1 MPGTVTVGCKIPNG
15 IILRAFKLESRQ
27 ELLLGG
33 GSREIKVAAPHGAP
47 IKINGP
53 GRLDRVVRGPEFS
66 GYALTHNVDA
76 DVWDAWKEANK
87 DGELVRNE
95 LVIAHAKQQEVSAV
109 ARANDTRKTGL
120 EPMDPQGD
128 HRAPRRRQ
136 TVKAGAISA
145 LETAPRQ
152 AA

>member
-1 MPGTVTVGCKIPNG
+1 MPGTVTVGCKVPNG
-15 IILRAFKLESRQ
+15 IIIRAFKLEPRQ
-27 ELLLGG
+27 ELLQGG
-33 GSREIKVAAPHGAP
+33 GTRDIKVAVSHGAP

-53 GRLDRVVRGPEFS
+53 GRIDRIVRGPESS

-76 DVWDAWKEANK
+76 DIWDAWREANK

-95 LVIAHAKQQEVSAV
+95 LVIAHMKQTEVSAV

-136 TVKAGAISA
+136 AVRAGAIGA
-145 LETAPRQ
+145 LETATR